1 MSEQEVLVNS
11 GSSGNVSTLSWLA
24 KADLDCQTVE
34 ELRGKL
40 KYFFMSPC
48 EKYQAR
54 GRKPWKMMLQFV
66 KIIIITVQL
75 VSFGLSNE
83 MMVTFKEENLLA
95 FKHLFLKDY
104 KDRGS
109 TYAVYTKHEVHDHI
123 DHIIMRYLNL
133 QNVTVG
139 NHAFET
145 VNGVV
150 TPLSL
155 CQEFYRHGN
164 ISPEN
169 DSFDIDPHV
178 EKGSIE
184 FDNRAHS
191 GRIKVSLNSDA
202 EIKVC
207 KEWTVSNSNAVSHFL
222 LIVLFDSLVIVV
234 CLLSLVLCTR
244 SVCAS
249 VRLLLEYVWF
259 ISEHHGTVSWSDRMQ
274 FVNGWHILIILSD
287 VLTIT
292 GSVLKICIQS
302 KELTNYNVCSILL
315 GTSTILVWTGVMR
328 YLGFI
333 KKYNILIL
341 TLKAALPNVMR
352 FSTCAVLIYISYCFC
367 GWIVLGPHH
376 ENFRSFNTVAYC
388 LFSMINGDEIYL
400 TFSKLRERGSM
411 VWLFSRVYIYSF
423 ISIFTYMVL
432 SLFIAIITET
442 YETIKVRM
450 PEQRRCTDRAGAA
463 GQQQKQQD
471 GMVFS
476 ELQAFITT
484 CKNHPTFGTYKL
496 DQEPSSYL

>member
-1 MSEQEVLVNS
+1 MQPEYFTPLLVMKLLIPQTRSPEVLVNS

-109 TYAVYTKHEVHDHI
+109 TYAVYTNPYLFFVFLFNCQ
-123 DHIIMRYLNL
+123 YLNL

-178 EKGSIE
+178 EKG
-184 FDNRAHS
+184 FVLTVVAHH
-191 GRIKVSLNSDA
+191 VSPYR
-202 EIKVC
+202 
-207 KEWTVSNSNAVSHFL
+207 
-222 LIVLFDSLVIVV
+222 
-234 CLLSLVLCTR
+234 LLS
-244 SVCAS
+244 
-249 VRLLLEYVWF
+249 
-259 ISEHHGTVSWSDRMQ
+259 
-274 FVNGWHILIILSD
+274 VN
-287 VLTIT
+287 
-292 GSVLKICIQS
+292 
-302 KELTNYNVCSILL
+302 
-315 GTSTILVWTGVMR
+315 
-328 YLGFI
+328 
-333 KKYNILIL
+333 
-341 TLKAALPNVMR
+341 
-352 FSTCAVLIYISYCFC
+352 
-367 GWIVLGPHH
+367 
-376 ENFRSFNTVAYC
+376 
-388 LFSMINGDEIYL
+388 IYL
-400 TFSKLRERGSM
+400 KVKAINLQTVRHDELPDCYNFSIVASED
-411 VWLFSRVYIYSF
+411 
-423 ISIFTYMVL
+423 
-432 SLFIAIITET
+432 IIHVPVHTN
-442 YETIKVRM
+442 
-450 PEQRRCTDRAGAA
+450 Q
-463 GQQQKQQD
+463 
-471 GMVFS
+471 
-476 ELQAFITT
+476 L
-484 CKNHPTFGTYKL
+484 
-496 DQEPSSYL
+496 